1 MNLSQVEAGRGHS
14 VVAFDQSVLE
24 RNSSMHSVSGVL
36 RDFVGHLMEKEGA
49 LVEKIEP
56 SGLEFVTPEPLA
68 ERLGLPA
75 EGRLG
80 FGPEFPPRAL
90 QVHFDSDWMERFGQ
104 VLGQRGRV
112 LRRVLD
118 LTTAPPSEP
127 ERLLEHT
134 LVLQNAVY
142 RLLNLVPAWTRYL
155 ILTFHY
161 SAVSDEKREGILQLG
176 VNLSNGSPLDSITGP
191 LLQAVAARPFGSN
204 SPLPEAAL
212 PPLWESRRLHQL
224 IQVALPQRIRHEL
237 SPFLNSM
244 QRRLERDMARLYEYY
259 NDLHRESLTRLRK
272 QVTDS
277 SQSSRL
283 ETISREY
290 QAKVADL
297 RQKFALRIEVG
308 WVQTLELILP
318 VHRFE
323 LILKRRKGERRFHL
337 DWNPL
342 VRKLEQPPC
351 EYSFTWESGRLICD
365 DALHL
370 VSIAAHA
377 ECPQCGKP
385 YCRACHAEKCPR
397 CTSQPHA

>member
-1 MNLSQVEAGRGHS
+1 
-14 VVAFDQSVLE
+14 
-24 RNSSMHSVSGVL
+24 
-36 RDFVGHLMEKEGA
+36 
-49 LVEKIEP
+49 
-56 SGLEFVTPEPLA
+56 
-68 ERLGLPA
+68 
-75 EGRLG
+75 
-80 FGPEFPPRAL
+80 
-90 QVHFDSDWMERFGQ
+90 
-104 VLGQRGRV
+104 
-112 LRRVLD
+112 
-118 LTTAPPSEP
+118 
-127 ERLLEHT
+127 LEHS
-134 LVLQNAVY
+134 LVLQTAVS
-142 RLLNLVPAWTRYL
+142 RLRNLVPAWTRYL
-155 ILTFHY
+155 ILAFHY

-176 VNLSNGSPLDSITGP
+176 VNLSNGSPLDAITSP
-191 LLQAVAARPFGSN
+191 LLQAVAARPSGSN
-204 SPLPEAAL
+204 SPPPEAAL
-212 PPLWESRRLHQL
+212 PPLWESRRLHRL
-224 IQVALPQRIRHEL
+224 IQVALPQRIRREL
-237 SPFLNSM
+237 SPFINSM

-259 NDLHRESLTRLRK
+259 NDLHRESLRRLRK

-277 SQSSRL
+277 SQPFRQ

-397 CTSQPHA
+397 CTSRPHA

>member
-1 MNLSQVEAGRGHS
+1 
-14 VVAFDQSVLE
+14 
-24 RNSSMHSVSGVL
+24 MHSVSGIL

-56 SGLEFVTPEPLA
+56 SGLEFVTPEALA

-75 EGRLG
+75 EGRLA
-80 FGPEFPPRAL
+80 FGPEFPLGAL
-90 QVHFDSDWMERFGQ
+90 PVHFDSDWMERFGR

-112 LRRVLD
+112 FRRVLD
-118 LTTAPPSEP
+118 LTTAPPSDP

-142 RLLNLVPAWTRYL
+142 RLLNVVPAWTRYL
-155 ILTFHY
+155 LLTLHY
-161 SAVSDEKREGILQLG
+161 SAISDEKREGILQLG
-176 VNLSNGSPLDSITGP
+176 VNLSNGSPLDSITVP
-191 LLQAVAARPFGSN
+191 LLQALAARPSGPH

-212 PPLWESRRLHQL
+212 PPLWESRGLHRL

-237 SPFLNSM
+237 SPFISSM

-272 QVTDS
+272 QATDS
-277 SQSSRL
+277 SQAFRL

-297 RQKFALRIEVG
+297 QQKFALRIEVG

-351 EYSFTWESGRLICD
+351 EYSFTWEPGRLICD

-377 ECPQCGKP
+377 ECPRCGKP

-397 CTSQPHA
+397 CRSQPHG